1 MCNSFSALDF
11 FWRSLI
17 AYGWCLLFDALFVL
31 HFSSAM
37 LSSINVFNFLKM
49 HSRKIC
55 QKILENVCI
64 IKVDFFLNLISYLLF
79 DCYFQNFLFFVLSER
94 ETPNLTPI
102 TGVLGSILAPCNS
115 LCTWHIKCKCTA
127 PHMHVYSP
135 GTQTLN
141 RNYKINLC
149 DA

>member
-102 TGVLGSILAPCNS
+102 TGVLGSLWPQDAGSPPSQRPVHLQFSTCAGNS
-115 LCTWHIKCKCTA
+115 GLEHIQPT
-127 PHMHVYSP
+127 P
-135 GTQTLN
+135 QL
-141 RNYKINLC
+141 
-149 DA
+149 